1 MIIKLKNNE
10 ISASINSF
18 GAELVAL
25 IKGETNYIWTID
37 TKYWNKTSPILFPI
51 VGRLKN
57 DSYTFESKEYQLT
70 RHGFARDNDF
80 EIIHQTENEVV
91 LSFKSNEETVKIYPF
106 QFELQ
111 LGYLLTNDEL
121 VVSYTV
127 INTTEDKTILFSI
140 GAHPA
145 FAIDNAFNDY
155 SLVFDK
161 DSSFESHLLE
171 NDLFSGKTKSIVSNE
186 NSIPLDYNLFKE
198 DALVFKNLKSTEVS
212 LYYKN
217 KPHLKMN
224 FEGFPFF
231 GIWTKENAP
240 FLCLE
245 PWFGHADET
254 QTTGDLATKKG
265 IIKINSDEIF
275 TSNYKIKLY

>member
-1 MIIKLKNNE
+1 M
-10 ISASINSF
+10 
-18 GAELVAL
+18 
-25 IKGETNYIWTID
+25 
-37 TKYWNKTSPILFPI
+37 
-51 VGRLKN
+51 KN
-57 DSYTFESKEYQLT
+57 DSYTFEGKEYQLT

-145 FAIDNAFNDY
+145 FAIDNSFSDY
-155 SLVFDK
+155 SLVFDN
-161 DSSFESHLLE
+161 DFSFESHLLE

-186 NSIPLDYNLFKE
+186 NKIALNYELFKD

-212 LYYKN
+212 LHYKD

-224 FEGFPFF
+224 FEGFPYF
-231 GIWTKENAP
+231 GIWTKENAL

-254 QTTGDLATKKG
+254 ITTGDLAIKKG
-265 IIKINSDEIF
+265 IININSDEIF
-275 TSNYKIKLY
+275 SSNYKIKLL

>member
-1 MIIKLKNNE
+1 MIVTLKNNK

-18 GAELVAL
+18 GAELISL
-25 IKGETNYIWTID
+25 SKGETNYIWKID
-37 TKYWNKTSPILFPI
+37 KNYWNKTSPILFPI

-57 DSYTFESKEYQLT
+57 DTYTFEEKEYQLT

-91 LSFKSNEETVKIYPF
+91 FSFISNEETIKFYPF

-121 VVSYTV
+121 IVSYTV
-127 INTTEDKTILFSI
+127 KNNTENKIMPFSI

-145 FAIDNAFNDY
+145 FAIDNTFNDY

-171 NDLFSGKTKSIVSNE
+171 SDLFSGKTKSIVSNE
-186 NSIPLDYNLFKE
+186 NSIPLNYDLFKE
-198 DALVFKNLKSTEVS
+198 DALVFKNLNSTEVTL
-212 LYYKN
+212 LYKD

-224 FEGFPFF
+224 FEGFPYF
-231 GIWTKENAP
+231 GIWTKEKAP

-245 PWFGHADET
+245 PWFGHADEANS
-254 QTTGDLATKKG
+254 TGNLTTKKG
-265 IIKINSDEIF
+265 IININTDEVF
-275 TSNYKIKLY
+275 NSNYKIQLF

>member
-18 GAELVAL
+18 GAELIAL

-57 DSYTFESKEYQLT
+57 DSYTLEGKEYQLT

-245 PWFGHADET
+245 PWFGHADEA

>member
-1 MIIKLKNNE
+1 MIIKLKNKE

-18 GAELVAL
+18 GAELVSL
-25 IKGETNYIWTID
+25 VKGETNYIWSVD
-37 TKYWNKTSPILFPI
+37 TNYWNKTSPILFPI

-57 DSYTFESKEYQLT
+57 DTYSYEGKNYHLT

-80 EIIHQTENEVV
+80 EIIYQKDNEVV
-91 LSFKSNEETVKIYPF
+91 FSFKSNEETVKNYPF

-111 LGYLLTNDEL
+111 LGYLLTSDTL
-121 VVSYTV
+121 IVSYTV
-127 INTTEDKTILFSI
+127 KNNTKNRVMPFSI

-145 FAIDNAFNDY
+145 FAIDNTFNDY

-198 DALVFKNLKSTEVS
+198 DALVFKNLKSTEVT
-212 LYYKN
+212 LQYKD
-217 KPHLKMN
+217 KPHLKMT
-224 FEGFPFF
+224 FEKFPYF
-231 GIWTKENAP
+231 GIWTKEDAP

-245 PWFGHADET
+245 PWFGHADEA
-254 QTTGDLATKKG
+254 QTTGDLDTKKG

-275 TSNYKIKLY
+275 KSNYKIKLF